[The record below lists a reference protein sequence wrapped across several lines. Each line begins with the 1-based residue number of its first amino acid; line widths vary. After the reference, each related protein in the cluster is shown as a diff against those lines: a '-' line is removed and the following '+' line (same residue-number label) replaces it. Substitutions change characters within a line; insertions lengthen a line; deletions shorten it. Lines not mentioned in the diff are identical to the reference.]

1 MVHGTGRHSCPTWIK
16 SNGTRCFVM
25 GSKNHMTGVGVP
37 SFFCFGCSGSFGA
50 NGAVA
55 AGGGGGGGGR
65 GGGGRGGGGRGGGRR
80 RGRTCTQLSTHALHN
95 VQSSGFTKSNDITFF
110 QHDFTLHPLVS
121 YKCAVG
127 RLKIIQARKSGVFA
141 VDKCGVLS
149 GNRLMVQCDINGVGL
164 PSQNV
169 TRFFKA
175 RQFTNGLAMFLNV
188 QCQFKGGRGSLVG
201 LVWFHVYFFGGN
213 GITK

>member
-1 MVHGTGRHSCPTWIK
+1 
-16 SNGTRCFVM
+16 
-25 GSKNHMTGVGVP
+25 
-37 SFFCFGCSGSFGA
+37 
-50 NGAVA
+50 
-55 AGGGGGGGGR
+55 
-65 GGGGRGGGGRGGGRR
+65 
-80 RGRTCTQLSTHALHN
+80 
-95 VQSSGFTKSNDITFF
+95 
-110 QHDFTLHPLVS
+110 
-121 YKCAVG
+121 
-127 RLKIIQARKSGVFA
+127 
-141 VDKCGVLS
+141 
-149 GNRLMVQCDINGVGL
+149 MVQCDINGVGL